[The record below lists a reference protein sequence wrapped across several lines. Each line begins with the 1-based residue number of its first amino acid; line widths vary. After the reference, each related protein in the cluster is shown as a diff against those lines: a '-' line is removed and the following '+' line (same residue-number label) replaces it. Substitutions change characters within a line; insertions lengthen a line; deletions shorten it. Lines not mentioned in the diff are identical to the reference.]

1 MVGVFVADTAQGVRV
16 AVTGASSGVFRH
28 AGLEA
33 ALTKSFAPEAVAG
46 VAVDDAELNSD
57 IHASASYRAQL
68 IKVQTRVAVQQ
79 ALA

>member
-1 MVGVFVADTAQGVRV
+1 
-16 AVTGASSGVFRH
+16 
-28 AGLEA
+28 
-33 ALTKSFAPEAVAG
+33 LTKNFVPEAVAG

>member
-1 MVGVFVADTAQGVRV
+1 V

-33 ALTKSFAPEAVAG
+33 ALTKNFVPEAVAG